1 MKKVISL
8 VLSLVLV
15 FSLSAFA
22 FAEND
27 EAEKGAQF
35 TMGYTHFEDPRSKTQ
50 INLDK
55 FKSIVG
61 IVFKAMT
68 GCIGTGG
75 KYVNSDGSYAHI
87 SASSSFRHCMNHPA
101 LDGFGEY
108 VLPWEN
114 GAVKTLVP
122 PLSLDFMCRCLGY
135 DSETVADGINFL
147 IDMKNE
153 DNLKVFDYYTQEE
166 KQADESK
173 NSTKLIFVPGDPD
186 APFAVVIAG
195 GGFNS
200 VCMIQEAFPIAMKL
214 HEKGYNVFML
224 KYRVGEHENDADE
237 FEKRYRAYEDAGKAI
252 RYIFENA
259 EELGVPTEN
268 YSMWGFSAGARITLT
283 YATDSKYGYA
293 ANELP
298 KPCMI
303 APIYVEPWA
312 EIECNETVPT
322 VFMGMG
328 TNDEYYGE
336 NGCEACKTLCDKLN
350 SGGVDAVY
358 EEYENMKHGFGLGVG
373 TIAEGWLDRAVA
385 LWQKQF

>member
-8 VLSLVLV
+8 VLSLVFV
-15 FSLSAFA
+15 FSLSAFV
-22 FAEND
+22 FAENG
-27 EAEKGAQF
+27 EEEKGARLS
-35 TMGYTHFEDPRSKTQ
+35 MGYIHFEDQRSTFQ

-55 FKSIVG
+55 FKNIVG

-75 KYVNSDGSYAHI
+75 KYVNSDRSYAHI
-87 SASSSFRHCMNHPA
+87 SSSSSFRHCMNHPA
-101 LDGFGEY
+101 LEGFGEY
-108 VLPWEN
+108 VLPWED

-153 DNLKVFDYYTQEE
+153 ENLKVLDYYKQEE

-173 NSTKLIFVPGDPD
+173 NSTKLIFVPGDPG

-214 HEKGYNVFML
+214 HKKGYNVFML

-237 FEKRYRAYEDAGKAI
+237 FEKRYRAYEDTDRAMK
-252 RYIFENA
+252 YIFDNA
-259 EELGVPTEN
+259 AKLNILTEN
-268 YSMWGFSAGARITLT
+268 YSVLGFSAGARITLT

-298 KPCMI
+298 QPGMI
-303 APIYVEPWA
+303 APIYVEPW
-312 EIECNETVPT
+312 EDIECNETVPA

-336 NGCEACKTLCDKLN
+336 NGCEACKMLCDKLN
-350 SGGVDAVY
+350 SAGVDSVY

-373 TIAEGWLDRAVA
+373 TIAEGWLDRAVE
-385 LWQKQF
+385 LWEKQF